1 MVYGNVERNTICGF
15 GGGIGDDDDDDDV
28 GDNSFACAAVVVV
41 VSIVIL
47 AVSSVHV
54 VAVAVDTRLNSKDAQ
69 GTRGG

>member
-15 GGGIGDDDDDDDV
+15 GGGIGDDDV
-28 GDNSFACAAVVVV
+28 GDNTFACAAVVVV

>member
-1 MVYGNVERNTICGF
+1 MVYGNVERNTICSF
-15 GGGIGDDDDDDDV
+15 GGGIGDDDDEV
-28 GDNSFACAAVVVV
+28 GDNTFACAAVVVV